1 MIDLKGYGW
10 MLWDGVQMTIAV
22 AICAMLVTLAC
33 GMVGA
38 WGKLSPQRPVRIL
51 AETYTTVIRGVPE
64 LILILLVYYG
74 VPTLIQ
80 DIALSFGADIRIDF
94 NSFFAGFLT
103 IGFIYGAFATEVF
116 RGAYLAVP
124 RGQIEAAYACGMSRM
139 LVARRILLPQ
149 MWRFALPGLGNVWMV
164 MIKAT
169 ALISV
174 IQLQELMRNTD
185 IAARAVRLP
194 FTFFFITSLIYLA
207 ITLVSMYA
215 QHRAEVW
222 ANRGVRRS

>member
-1 MIDLKGYGW
+1 
-10 MLWDGVQMTIAV
+10 
-22 AICAMLVTLAC
+22 
-33 GMVGA
+33 
-38 WGKLSPQRPVRIL
+38 
-51 AETYTTVIRGVPE
+51 
-64 LILILLVYYG
+64 
-74 VPTLIQ
+74 
-80 DIALSFGADIRIDF
+80 
-94 NSFFAGFLT
+94 
-103 IGFIYGAFATEVF
+103 
-116 RGAYLAVP
+116 
-124 RGQIEAAYACGMSRM
+124 
-139 LVARRILLPQ
+139 
-149 MWRFALPGLGNVWMV
+149 MV